1 MRRLFL
7 LGVLG
12 MTGCAN
18 LVGPFQHRTPQRVD
32 DPCLSIAEQQ
42 QRANDRLALPVESR
56 DISPPISVPAV
67 TSAPPTTVY
76 VPGPLAR

>member
-12 MTGCAN
+12 LTGCAN
-18 LVGPFQHRTPQRVD
+18 IIGPFQHRTPQRVD
-32 DPCLSIAEQQ
+32 DPCLSTAEQQ

-56 DISPPISVPAV
+56 NVAPPIGVPSVV
-67 TSAPPTTVY
+67 TAPPTTVF